1 MKKSG
6 KKVISIIVDILLLA
20 VIVLAVYL
28 LVVDNFISININL
41 LYIIIIAAIPVG
53 FYLTYMSFAKDI
65 DWDAPCRDE
74 DAADSEEAGADDE
87 KNKGKKED

>member
-28 LVVDNFISININL
+28 LIVDNFISININL
-41 LYIIIIAAIPVG
+41 LYIIIIAAIPIG

-65 DWDAPCRDE
+65 DWDAPCRGE

>member
-6 KKVISIIVDILLLA
+6 KKVVSIIIDIFLLA

-41 LYIIIIAAIPVG
+41 LYIIIIAAIPMG

-65 DWDAPCRDE
+65 DWEAPYRDE
-74 DAADSEEAGADDE
+74 EEE
-87 KNKGKKED
+87 EED